1 MKDRANYAKKVA
13 SEKAAKEA
21 EIAKAKAK
29 AEISQRAR
37 QQLPEGQAAAVD
49 RESFIAAG

>member
-1 MKDRANYAKKVA
+1 MRDRADYAKKVA
-13 SEKAAKEA
+13 AKKARKA
-21 EIAKAKAK
+21 EIAK
-29 AEISQRAR
+29 RAR

>member
-21 EIAKAKAK
+21 EIAIARK
-29 AEISQRAR
+29 AEIAKRAR
-37 QQLPEGQAAAVD
+37 QQLPEGQAAA
-49 RESFIAAG
+49 G